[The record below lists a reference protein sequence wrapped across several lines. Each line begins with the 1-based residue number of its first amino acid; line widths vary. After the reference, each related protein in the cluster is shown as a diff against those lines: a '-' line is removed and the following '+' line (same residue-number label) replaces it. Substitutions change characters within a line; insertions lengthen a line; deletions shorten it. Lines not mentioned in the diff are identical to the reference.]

1 MNVSYRNSQRYWHI
15 RIDSIFARAILASLL
30 LHALVIFLF
39 LPNIRQAPLDLNIR
53 TLDVRLVPLPTA
65 KSAMP
70 EVPKLKQEEAIE
82 QVVKPKKEKT
92 LTPAV
97 KKLMTSPNSEDRI
110 IPITPHPEKP
120 VLEKTP
126 IKETP
131 QANDLLAYL
140 NARRQQRQAQEMA
153 EKSPSTDAN
162 IQDRLVPEQKR
173 DEIIARNLQQE
184 GTNGLFQIREIVG
197 DSAQFTFRGWQQN
210 GRNTRF
216 EIVTVLAGPNET
228 IERAIV
234 RKMIAIIREHYS
246 GDFNWQSQKYGRIIV
261 LSARLQDNQALE
273 DFMIQEFFAMSGR

>member
-82 QVVKPKKEKT
+82 QAVKPKKEKT
-92 LTPAV
+92 LTPSV

>member
-15 RIDSIFARAILASLL
+15 RIDSIFARAILASLF

-70 EVPKLKQEEAIE
+70 EVSKLKQEEAIE

-92 LTPAV
+92 LTPSV

-261 LSARLQDNQALE
+261 LSARPQDNQALE

>member
-92 LTPAV
+92 LTPSV

-234 RKMIAIIREHYS
+234 KKMIAIIREHYS

>member
-82 QVVKPKKEKT
+82 QAVKPKKEKT

-261 LSARLQDNQALE
+261 LSARPQDNQALE

>member
-39 LPNIRQAPLDLNIR
+39 LPNVRQAPLDLNIR

-92 LTPAV
+92 LTPSV

-261 LSARLQDNQALE
+261 LSARPQDNQALE

>member
-92 LTPAV
+92 LTPSV
-97 KKLMTSPNSEDRI
+97 KKLMTSPNSQDRI

-120 VLEKTP
+120 VLEKSP

-261 LSARLQDNQALE
+261 LSARPQDNQALE

>member
-82 QVVKPKKEKT
+82 QAVKPKKEKT

-120 VLEKTP
+120 MLEKTP

-261 LSARLQDNQALE
+261 LSARPQDNQALE

>member
-70 EVPKLKQEEAIE
+70 EVSKLKQEEAIE

-92 LTPAV
+92 LTPSV

-126 IKETP
+126 LKETP

-261 LSARLQDNQALE
+261 LSARPQDNQALE

>member
-126 IKETP
+126 LKETP

-261 LSARLQDNQALE
+261 LSARPQDNQALE

>member
-30 LHALVIFLF
+30 LHALVIFLL

-92 LTPAV
+92 LTPSV

-120 VLEKTP
+120 VLEKSP

-261 LSARLQDNQALE
+261 LSARPQDNQALE

>member
-92 LTPAV
+92 LTPSV
-97 KKLMTSPNSEDRI
+97 KKLMTSPNSQNRI

>member
-92 LTPAV
+92 LTPSV

-153 EKSPSTDAN
+153 EKSPSTDTN

>member
-82 QVVKPKKEKT
+82 QAVKPKKEKT

>member
-30 LHALVIFLF
+30 LHALVIFLL

-92 LTPAV
+92 LTPSV

-120 VLEKTP
+120 VLEKSP

>member
-261 LSARLQDNQALE
+261 LSARPQDNQALE

>member
-30 LHALVIFLF
+30 LHALVIFLL

-92 LTPAV
+92 LTPSV
-97 KKLMTSPNSEDRI
+97 KKLMTSPNSQDRI

-153 EKSPSTDAN
+153 EKSPNTDAN

>member
-82 QVVKPKKEKT
+82 QAVKPKKEKT
-92 LTPAV
+92 LTPSV

-126 IKETP
+126 LKETP

-261 LSARLQDNQALE
+261 LSARPQDNQALE

>member
-15 RIDSIFARAILASLL
+15 RIDSIFARAILASLF

-92 LTPAV
+92 LTPSV

>member
-92 LTPAV
+92 LTPSV

-120 VLEKTP
+120 VLEKKP

>member
-39 LPNIRQAPLDLNIR
+39 LPNIRQVPLDLNIR

-92 LTPAV
+92 LTPSV

-120 VLEKTP
+120 VLEKSP

>member
-82 QVVKPKKEKT
+82 QAVKPKKEKT
-92 LTPAV
+92 LTPVV

-120 VLEKTP
+120 MLEKTP

-261 LSARLQDNQALE
+261 LSARPQDNQALE

>member
-82 QVVKPKKEKT
+82 QAVKPKKEKT
-92 LTPAV
+92 LTPSV

-261 LSARLQDNQALE
+261 LSARPQDNQALE

>member
-65 KSAMP
+65 KPAIP

-92 LTPAV
+92 LTPSV

-120 VLEKTP
+120 VLEKSP

>member
-92 LTPAV
+92 LTPSV

-120 VLEKTP
+120 MLEKTP

-261 LSARLQDNQALE
+261 LSARPQDNQALE

>member
-30 LHALVIFLF
+30 LHALVIFLL

-82 QVVKPKKEKT
+82 QAVKPKKEKT

-126 IKETP
+126 LKETP

-261 LSARLQDNQALE
+261 LSARPQDNQALE

>member
-92 LTPAV
+92 LTPSV

-120 VLEKTP
+120 VLEKSP

>member
-126 IKETP
+126 LKETP

>member
-92 LTPAV
+92 LTPSV
-97 KKLMTSPNSEDRI
+97 KKLMTSPNSQDRI

-120 VLEKTP
+120 VLEKSP

>member
-120 VLEKTP
+120 MLEKTP

>member
-92 LTPAV
+92 LTPSV

-126 IKETP
+126 LKETP

-261 LSARLQDNQALE
+261 LSARPQDNQALE